1 MGNAAAILMIIGVAL
16 SFAGLFAY
24 TYGYDTSVCPN
35 SVIRGDE
42 SRPCQNPDIIYVKP
56 YSAGAPLVVIVG
68 VVLIGISV
76 RLFSS
81 W

>member
-1 MGNAAAILMIIGVAL
+1 MARTAAILMIIGVVL
-16 SFAGLFAY
+16 SFGGLFAY

-35 SVIRGDE
+35 SLIRGDA
-42 SRPCQNPDIIYVKP
+42 SRPCQNPEIVYVSP
-56 YSAGAPLVVIVG
+56 YSTNAPLVVIVG